1 MALTPEEI
9 KQVNNEFNQLINR
22 LDELDQKSLNR
33 VRQDL
38 EGGKITLQDWNK
50 QVTVFSKYMETI
62 SSSLSYAE
70 NAFKNIT
77 RELRG
82 GNAEAQDRIKSLNK
96 VSNIARQA
104 LEVRQGE
111 NTLTE
116 KQLNNLK
123 LKNQREAD
131 NLKLLYDAVDTGE
144 KGGFERKKQLRE
156 ELAATRGV
164 SKSIDKII
172 DSQKEVN
179 KQLGFA
185 PKFAAGL
192 DKALQKAGLPA
203 LGISDALAETQKEA
217 QRVKDQGGEAGKK
230 FNALS
235 DFSKRFGT
243 NLKESASLTNILQVG
258 FALVLNSA
266 LKLNKVQTDFR
277 RLTGESATN
286 INTLNDSLISTT
298 DQLQTMV
305 GLTEKFGF
313 NANVAFDAINIQ
325 EATELS
331 TLMGLSAEE
340 AGNLAF
346 FAQASGTNL
355 KEAASNIFD
364 GVDGAFSQKK
374 ILQEVGNV
382 SNSIAMTFGGN
393 LELMGKTANEAK
405 RLGLTLSQV
414 DKIADGLLDIEQSI
428 AAEFEAEVI
437 SGKQL
442 NLEQA
447 RYFAL
452 TNDIAGLTKEIGN
465 NQEIINSFASGNRIE
480 QQATA
485 AALGLSRD
493 EISKMIFDQAIINEL
508 TTEEAAK
515 KAGMSIEDAKRL
527 TLQQSIT
534 KSVEKLTEALAGP
547 LEAFAALADNAFV
560 LYSTMGLIATISLG
574 RTISSIIALSA
585 SLFGAGT
592 GAAVLSSALS
602 FGVAAV
608 AIAAGITLIAAATRK
623 SKQSVKDGI
632 APSSKGPFTIT
643 DSFGATAITAKGD
656 GLAVSPNISRENTRN
671 NNTQLDYEKLANA
684 IAMGAEKGTSRAKLT
699 AKVDNRQ
706 FASNQQTS
714 QVVEQYRFSS

>member
-1 MALTPEEI
+1 MATQEEI
-9 KQVNNEFNQLINR
+9 ERQKELNR
-22 LDELDQKSLNR
+22 LKQEQLNLDNKSNES
-33 VRQDL
+33 L
-38 EGGKITLQDWNK
+38 E
-50 QVTVFSKYMETI
+50 YATI
-62 SSSLSYAE
+62 
-70 NAFKNIT
+70 AFKNIVD
-77 RELRG
+77 EIRG
-82 GNAEAQDRIKSLNK
+82 GNDQLKIADQLQKSR
-96 VSNIARQA
+96 VSSLTKSSNLARQL
-104 LEVRQGE
+104 LEVAKGE
-111 NTLTE
+111 NTLSQ
-116 KQLNNLK
+116 KQLQSIRLKTKAEKANLERILQQRDG
-123 LKNQREAD
+123 LKKVIDGRTVVAQQIKQEIAD
-131 NLKLLYDAVDTGE
+131 LDAVLDKQGQIEDTIKATNKALGLAPAIA
-144 KGGFERKKQLRE
+144 GGF
-156 ELAATRGV
+156 
-164 SKSIDKII
+164 
-172 DSQKEVN
+172 
-179 KQLGFA
+179 
-185 PKFAAGL
+185 
-192 DKALQKAGLPA
+192 DKALQKAGFPA
-203 LGISDALAETQKEA
+203 LGISQAIEDTQKAA
-217 QRVKDQGGEAGKK
+217 QLAGK
-230 FNALS
+230 
-235 DFSKRFGT
+235 DFSALGT
-243 NLKESASLTNILQVG
+243 FTEKVSLNLKESASLTNILQIG
-258 FALVLNSA
+258 FALVVNSA
-266 LKLNKVQTDFR
+266 LKLNKLQTDFR

-286 INTLNDSLISTT
+286 INTLNSALISTS

-305 GLTEKFGF
+305 SLTETFGF

-374 ILQEVGNV
+374 ILQEVGKV

-393 LELMGKTANEAK
+393 LELIGKTANEAK

-414 DKIADGLLDIEQSI
+414 DKIADGLLNIEQSI

-452 TNDIAGLTKEIGN
+452 TNDIAGLTKEIGK
-465 NQEIINSFASGNRIE
+465 NQDVIDSFATGTRIE
-480 QQATA
+480 QEATA
-485 AALGLSRD
+485 AAIGISR
-493 EISKMIFDQAIINEL
+493 EEMSKMVFDQAIINQL

-547 LEAFAALADNAFV
+547 LELFASLADSAFV
-560 LYSTMGLIATISLG
+560 LYGTLGLIGAMSLV
-574 RTISSIIALSA
+574 RVISSIATLGTT
-585 SLFGAGT
+585 LFGTAV
-592 GAAVLSSALS
+592 GAASLSSALT
-602 FGVAAV
+602 FGIAAV
-608 AIAAGITLIAAATRK
+608 AIAGGIALIAAAT
-623 SKQSVKDGI
+623 SSAKQSVEDGI

-684 IAMGAEKGTSRAKLT
+684 IAMGAEKGTSRANITTNLDG
-699 AKVDNRQ
+699 AKVSNRIQ
-706 FASNQQTS
+706 APLAMGTRKYS
-714 QVVEQYRFSS
+714 V